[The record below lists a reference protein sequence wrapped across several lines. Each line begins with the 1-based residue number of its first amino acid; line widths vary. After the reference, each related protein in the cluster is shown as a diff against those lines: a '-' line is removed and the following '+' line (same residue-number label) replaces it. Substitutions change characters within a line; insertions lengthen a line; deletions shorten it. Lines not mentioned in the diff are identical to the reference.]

1 MFKKLTTFLTLAFLA
16 ACSDGV
22 DRSNYTETPAAPAPT
37 PMPTPAPTP
46 APTHAPTQAET
57 QQTTP
62 ANTPQ
67 QNKQPLMQKGWPS
80 WPLLSN

>member
-1 MFKKLTTFLTLAFLA
+1 MFKKLTTFLTLVFLA

-46 APTHAPTQAET
+46 APTPTPKS
-57 QQTTP
+57 TP
-62 ANTPQ
+62 TLTPMLRP
-67 QNKQPLMQKGWPS
+67 KEA
-80 WPLLSN
+80 